1 MNENLDP
8 EASNLSHTDRDIERV
23 LRPQAFEDF
32 TGQEK
37 VMENLKIFVQA
48 AKLRGESLDHVLL
61 HGPPGLGKT
70 TLSHIIANEMAT
82 GIKVTSGPVLDKPG
96 DLAGLLTG
104 LDEGDILFY

>member
-8 EASNLSHTDRDIERV
+8 SAESLSPIERDIEKV
-23 LRPQAFEDF
+23 LRPQAFDDF

-48 AKLRGESLDHVLL
+48 AKLRGEPLDHVLL

-70 TLSHIIANEMAT
+70 TLSYIIANEMSV
-82 GIKVTSGPVLDKPG
+82 GIKVTSDRYWISQVIWLV
-96 DLAGLLTG
+96 
-104 LDEGDILFY
+104 Y